1 MGCDKL
7 ERGLFDI
14 IDGNSSMKN
23 RRLFWLMVLL
33 VGLILLGTRAQ
44 NARAFDQE
52 QSQVDWHRMS
62 AQETTQTPI
71 AYMSSTSAVTET
83 PEDRTLPPVG
93 GNAILV
99 LGASVLV
106 MIIIGGVMLSSR
118 RRAKH

>member
-1 MGCDKL
+1 
-7 ERGLFDI
+7 
-14 IDGNSSMKN
+14 MKN

-33 VGLILLGTRAQ
+33 VGLILLGIQAH
-44 NARAFDQE
+44 NVRAFDQE
-52 QSQVDWHRMS
+52 QSQVDWHRIS
-62 AQETTQTPI
+62 AQETTQTPV
-71 AYMSSTSAVTET
+71 AYMSPTSAVTET

-118 RRAKH
+118 RRSKH

>member
-14 IDGNSSMKN
+14 INGNSSMKN
-23 RRLFWLMVLL
+23 RRLFWLMALL
-33 VGLILLGTRAQ
+33 VGLILLGTRVQ
-44 NARAFDQE
+44 NARAFDPE
-52 QSQVDWHRMS
+52 QSQVDWHRVS
-62 AQETTQTPI
+62 NQETTQTPV
-71 AYMSSTSAVTET
+71 AYTSPTSAVTKT
-83 PEDRTLPPVG
+83 PEARTLPPVG

-118 RRAKH
+118 RRSKH

>member
-1 MGCDKL
+1 
-7 ERGLFDI
+7 
-14 IDGNSSMKN
+14 MKN
-23 RRLFWLMVLL
+23 RRLFWLMALL
-33 VGLILLGTRAQ
+33 VGLILLVPRAH

>member
-1 MGCDKL
+1 
-7 ERGLFDI
+7 
-14 IDGNSSMKN
+14 MKN

-52 QSQVDWHRMS
+52 QSQADWHRGS
-62 AQETTQTPI
+62 NQETTQTPV
-71 AYMSSTSAVTET
+71 AYTSPTSAVTET